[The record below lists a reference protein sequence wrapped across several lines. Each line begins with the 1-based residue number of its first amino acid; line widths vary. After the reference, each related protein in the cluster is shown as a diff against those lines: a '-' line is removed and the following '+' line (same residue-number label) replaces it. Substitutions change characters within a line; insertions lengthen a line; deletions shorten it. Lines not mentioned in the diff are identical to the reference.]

1 MKTKIITEFV
11 KIEALQTT
19 TEEQLLAK
27 ADIIND
33 FLQKQ
38 DGFIDAELV
47 KAVEGNLWYFVYH
60 IENFEKL
67 KAVGEKL
74 RSNKLF
80 DEITPLIVS
89 GSLNVSFYL
98 QLKRWQLPAL
108 MK

>member
-1 MKTKIITEFV
+1 MKTTIITEFV
-11 KIEALQTT
+11 KVEALPST
-19 TEEQLLAK
+19 TEEQLLEK

-47 KAVEGNLWYFVYH
+47 KAVEGNIWYFVYH

-89 GSLNVSFYL
+89 GSLNVSFF
-98 QLKRWQLPAL
+98 LKLKGWKLTL
-108 MK
+108 

>member
-1 MKTKIITEFV
+1 MKTGIITEFV

-19 TEEQLLAK
+19 TDEQLMEK
-27 ADIIND
+27 SGIINA

-47 KAVEGNLWYFVYH
+47 KAVEGNIWYFVYH

-74 RSNKLF
+74 RSNKMF
-80 DEITPLIVS
+80 DNINPLVVP
-89 GSLNVSFYL
+89 GSLNVSFYQ
-98 QLKRWQLPAL
+98 QLKKW
-108 MK
+108 